1 MFASAGDF
9 RLFSKEIDTSW
20 LSFHCSY
27 AQPPFEKSLC
37 QFYIHH
43 SSHILLVYLNKSNSN
58 SLKAWYFL
66 FMLLIEKTV
75 FLWYVSVN
83 VQIMGCS
90 LMKTEFERHLLRA
103 VKDKRPRE
111 GSGLILWCNSVRA
124 AKVLLWFLV
133 D

>member
-58 SLKAWYFL
+58 SLKA
-66 FMLLIEKTV
+66 
-75 FLWYVSVN
+75 
-83 VQIMGCS
+83 
-90 LMKTEFERHLLRA
+90 
-103 VKDKRPRE
+103 
-111 GSGLILWCNSVRA
+111 
-124 AKVLLWFLV
+124 
-133 D
+133 